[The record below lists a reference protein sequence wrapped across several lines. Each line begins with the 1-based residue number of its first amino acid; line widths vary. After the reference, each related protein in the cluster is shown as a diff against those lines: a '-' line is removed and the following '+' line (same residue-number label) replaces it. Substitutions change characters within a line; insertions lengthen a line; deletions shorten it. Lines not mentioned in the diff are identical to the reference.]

1 MAEAEVRK
9 RKDSVA
15 AISDFGMAVK
25 IRLME
30 MQKTQEWLVDQV
42 CERTGDYFDS
52 SYLHRLLTGKLSGE
66 RGYNGKPGK
75 AEVIRE
81 ILGME
86 EA

>member
-1 MAEAEVRK
+1 MAKTEPKKV
-9 RKDSVA
+9 KDAVA
-15 AISDFGMAVK
+15 AVTDFGMAVK

-30 MQKTQEWLVDQV
+30 LQKTQEWLIRQV
-42 CERTGDYFDS
+42 RERTGDYFDS
-52 SYLHRLLTGKLSGE
+52 SYLHRILTGKLPAE
-66 RGYNGKPGK
+66 TGYNGKPSK

>member
-1 MAEAEVRK
+1 MAKAEVRK
-9 RKDSVA
+9 RRESVA
-15 AISDFGMAVK
+15 AVSDFGMAVK

-42 CERTGDYFDS
+42 RERTGDYFDN
-52 SYLHRLLTGKLSGE
+52 SYLHRILTGKLSAE
-66 RGYNGKPGK
+66 RGYDGKPGK

-86 EA
+86 DA

>member
-30 MQKTQEWLVDQV
+30 MQKTQEWLIAQV
-42 CERTGDYFDS
+42 QERTGDYFDS
-52 SYLHRLLTGKLSGE
+52 SYLHRILTGKVAAE
-66 RGYNGKPGK
+66 TGYNGKPGK

-86 EA
+86 A